1 MPWGMVGKGERHPVR
16 KGEGED
22 EVSGVGRNSHAE
34 KIDTQTERNKG
45 RERGGKMQ
53 YPAVRL

>member
-1 MPWGMVGKGERHPVR
+1 MVGKGERHPVR